1 MGGGQTFRGRG
12 TFLVESRWRGAHK
25 IFNTEMGPEVC
36 HGDQAQAHCDSPGQ
50 WAPEAFELLVWSS
63 TYLFWHGPSLESEFR
78 IDGVVA
84 TRHERVMN
92 PRAIKARI
100 LSTHYMVN
108 RWSRGD
114 PGGAHHDSLGHTQ
127 LLHRPGSCQYIGICD
142 QSYQT
147 WLCPCTNCWAYT
159 NRLAGTNQLVY
170 IQCFNIKSQNL
181 YMFFLNALIL
191 LYIRPIFKIFTCT
204 CLV

>member
-1 MGGGQTFRGRG
+1 
-12 TFLVESRWRGAHK
+12 
-25 IFNTEMGPEVC
+25 MGPEVC
-36 HGDQAQAHCDSPGQ
+36 RGDQAQAHCDSPGQ

-92 PRAIKARI
+92 PRAIKAGI

-127 LLHRPGSCQYIGICD
+127 LLHRPGSCQYAGISD
-142 QSYQT
+142 QSDQT
-147 WLCPCTNCWAYT
+147 WLCLCTNRWAYT
-159 NRLAGTNQLVY
+159 NRLAGTNQLVHINRRGSNY
-170 IQCFNIKSQNL
+170 VPHSIASHTLKHTNTIV
-181 YMFFLNALIL
+181 LIFEWWYVRL
-191 LYIRPIFKIFTCT
+191 SSVLTTFYPILIRCSNSNRK
-204 CLV
+204 LVMNS